1 MQMTYGFMGIART
14 GSVYMTMAIT
24 LERYFAIVRPLSTF
38 NCKKALGPLTLAF
51 AIAWNIPRFL
61 EWKIMVLNQDGN
73 WTEVHVSSGNWT
85 QFEIHESSFR
95 TGHIYNLYYRIWLTF
110 LVIEAIPYLTI
121 ILLNGA
127 ILKKIVM
134 SYTFRRSF
142 TARCK
147 SNNRRQ
153 EVVGNWL
160 GNVTDG
166 IEAHQMDTFRHGTQV
181 ERRSH
186 SIKGKIKE
194 NIVNILWRL
203 FFSFK
208 FIFLSKFATYD

>member
-1 MQMTYGFMGIART
+1 MNNIWPFLMQMSYGFMGIART

-51 AIAWNIPRFL
+51 AIVWNIPRFL

-73 WTEVHVSSGNWT
+73 WTEVHASSGNWT

-121 ILLNGA
+121 ILLNGL

-142 TARCK
+142 TARSK

-166 IEAHQMDTFRHGTQV
+166 TEAHQMDTLRRVSQV
-181 ERRSH
+181 GRRSH
-186 SIKGKIKE
+186 SIKGKIAKHIH
-194 NIVNILWRL
+194 N
-203 FFSFK
+203 FFGETHIS
-208 FIFLSKFATYD
+208 I

>member
-1 MQMTYGFMGIART
+1 MSILPIHRYVNNIWPYLMQMTYGFMGIART

-51 AIAWNIPRFL
+51 AIVWNIPRFF
-61 EWKIMVLNQDGN
+61 EWKIMVLNHDGN
-73 WTEVHVSSGNWT
+73 WTEVHASNGDWT
-85 QFEIHESSFR
+85 QFEIHESSLR
-95 TGHIYNLYYRIWLTF
+95 TGHYYNLYYRIWLTF

-142 TARCK
+142 TKQRAK
-147 SNNRRQ
+147 RRD
-153 EVVGNWL
+153 EAIGNWL
-160 GNVTDG
+160 GNVP
-166 IEAHQMDTFRHGTQV
+166 EVNEEHQMDTFRRHSQV
-181 ERRSH
+181 EGGNNRL
-186 SIKGKIKE
+186 KGKK
-194 NIVNILWRL
+194 
-203 FFSFK
+203 
-208 FIFLSKFATYD
+208 

>member
-1 MQMTYGFMGIART
+1 MQMSYGFMGIART

-51 AIAWNIPRFL
+51 AIAWNIPRFF
-61 EWKIMVLNQDGN
+61 EWKIMVFNKDGN
-73 WTEVHVSSGNWT
+73 WTEVHASSGDWT
-85 QFEIHESSFR
+85 QFEIHESAFR
-95 TGHIYNLYYRIWLTF
+95 EGYYYKLYYRIWLTF

-121 ILLNGA
+121 ILLNGL

-142 TARCK
+142 TKRTK
-147 SNNRRQ
+147 NNDRRQ

-160 GNVTDG
+160 GSIPEG
-166 IEAHQMDTFRHGTQV
+166 SEEHQMETFRRGSAL
-181 ERRSH
+181 EKRSQ
-186 SIKGKIKE
+186 SIKGIID
-194 NIVNILWRL
+194 NIINPIC
-203 FFSFK
+203 
-208 FIFLSKFATYD
+208 TYDNRLHAFYT